1 MVPNVQEINLTNV
14 RFDKKSD
21 IRIYQYLHHFFDS
34 IPSLQKV
41 TWHHCDRDMC
51 LNGFRFHP
59 TYTKQIFSD
68 DSLFTITKFYLKHM
82 SNLEE
87 HDGIFLFYFLKSL
100 ECLSIRNAK
109 YAIQTNGSDTI
120 VGTNV
125 PQNVLIKFVRNAP
138 TSMRWFRSNLTKE
151 NIDMLTKERP
161 GIELLN

>member
-87 HDGIFLFYFLKSL
+87 HDGIFLFYFLKS
-100 ECLSIRNAK
+100 CW
-109 YAIQTNGSDTI
+109 
-120 VGTNV
+120 NV
-125 PQNVLIKFVRNAP
+125 YPFGMPNMLFKPMGLILLLVR
-138 TSMRWFRSNLTKE
+138 MFHK
-151 NIDMLTKERP
+151 MY
-161 GIELLN
+161 